1 MECCK
6 VMDYHSRT
14 YPGLRWEKWGGFG
27 VVIARALRG
36 IIDRRLLGVEEGVG
50 RRYIRLLM

>member
-1 MECCK
+1 VECCK
-6 VMDYHSRT
+6 VMDYHSGT

-50 RRYIRLLM
+50 RRYIRLL